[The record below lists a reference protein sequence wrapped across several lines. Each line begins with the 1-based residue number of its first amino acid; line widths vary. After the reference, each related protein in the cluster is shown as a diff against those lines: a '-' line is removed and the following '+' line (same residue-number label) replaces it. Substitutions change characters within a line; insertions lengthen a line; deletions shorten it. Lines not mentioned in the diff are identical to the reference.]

1 MSKRSKWVYIV
12 GTVLVILLCA
22 AIAMTAL
29 LALGRIRIGTPDL
42 PDIGLDLPEDL
53 PSIDPPGGGGGGGTG
68 GGGDGPGIPGDDPA
82 QPGDDP
88 GGSGDDPAQPGDDP
102 GGSGDPGGEPGD
114 GSQGE
119 WGDVQFPDFSGGGSG
134 GTGGSGSG
142 SGSPM
147 LDESGQIGA
156 PEGGGESGSGGTGGG
171 SLGFATVA
179 LTVYADE
186 DARVYF
192 RYKSF
197 GDYTGQA
204 WGGAVSYPVA
214 EGYGMNYLPSYRLGQ
229 GAWNSVWMKIIV
241 NGTQY
246 LQPYYFDLDNEEMG
260 GENYTVQTDDVVCS
274 GSTEL
279 PYSLWCYD
287 YDYVRDG
294 LPREELPADMK
305 PVEAAYRAFVYENYL
320 SVPDGTNELLQS
332 IIAERGWNKNREGVI
347 AEIAQYIKNVARYD
361 SGYDRAL
368 DQEEDIVSA
377 FLTRYRAGV
386 CQHFASAATL
396 LYRALGIPAR
406 YVIGYVGDTQA
417 NTYVNILSSN
427 AHAWVEVY
435 LDGFG
440 WVNVEVTGSAGSGD
454 SWGGDVIAA
463 RPLRFISSSASKM
476 YDGQPLRADVTL
488 QTWAG
493 DLLPGH
499 SYAISS
505 RTQLTS
511 VGKTVN
517 LFRGVRI
524 LDEDGND
531 VTYLYAIEKE
541 YGVLEVE
548 ARPITL
554 VTGSA
559 TKEYDGTP
567 LTCADYTLE
576 GYYGL
581 VEGHRMRV
589 ELSGARTERGK
600 SENGVVFLTIYD
612 EDGNDVT
619 GNYAI
624 EVRYGT
630 LRVI

>member
-12 GTVLVILLCA
+12 GTVLVILMCA
-22 AIAMTAL
+22 AIVLAVL
-29 LALGRIRIGTPDL
+29 IALGRIRIGTPDP
-42 PDIGLDLPEDL
+42 PDIGLDLPDDL
-53 PSIDPPGGGGGGGTG
+53 PSVTPPGGGGGGTG
-68 GGGDGPGIPGDDPA
+68 GGGEGSDTPADPGT
-82 QPGDDP
+82 DP
-88 GGSGDDPAQPGDDP
+88 GGSVGPGAGD
-102 GGSGDPGGEPGD
+102 E
-114 GSQGE
+114 SQGE

-134 GTGGSGSG
+134 GDGGTGGGSDG
-142 SGSPM
+142 GGGTGIGSPM

-156 PEGGGESGSGGTGGG
+156 PEGGGFGS
-171 SLGFATVA
+171 AAVA

-204 WGGAVSYPVA
+204 WGEAVSYCVA

-241 NGTQY
+241 YGTQY
-246 LQPYYFDLDNEEMG
+246 LQPYYFDLDTEVLG
-260 GENYTVQTDDVVCS
+260 GENYTVQRDDVVCS
-274 GSTEL
+274 GSTEF
-279 PYSLWCYD
+279 PYSLRCHD

-294 LPREELPADMK
+294 LPREELPAEMK
-305 PVEAAYRAFVYENYL
+305 SAEAAYRAFVYEHYL
-320 SVPDGTNELLQS
+320 SVPDGTDGLLQS
-332 IIAERGWNKNREGVI
+332 IIAERGWDKNREGVI
-347 AEIAQYIKNVARYD
+347 AEIAQYIKNAARYD

-440 WVNVEVTGSAGSGD
+440 WVKVEVTGSAGSGD

-463 RPLRFISSSASKM
+463 RPLRFISPSASKM
-476 YDGQPLRADVTL
+476 YDGQPLRTDVSL
-488 QTWAG
+488 LSG
-493 DLLPGH
+493 EGGLLPGH
-499 SYAISS
+499 SYVISL

-511 VGKTVN
+511 VGKAVN
-517 LFRGVRI
+517 LFGGI
-524 LDEDGND
+524 YISDEDGND

-567 LTCADYTLE
+567 LACADYTLE
-576 GYYGL
+576 GIYGL
-581 VEGHRMRV
+581 AEGHRLRA

-600 SENGVVFLTIYD
+600 SENGVAFLTIYD
-612 EDGNDVT
+612 EEGNDVT
-619 GNYAI
+619 QNYAV
-624 EVRYGT
+624 EVRFGM